1 MARVDNTVGD
11 GTALGVMG
19 QEAQE
24 QIERNASLKTEMGI
38 FAGLSIGQLLAYWV
52 LYNDQVN
59 NRDRVLWGNDNC
71 EWNSDDIKPPNGVDC
86 KYEDCEDSL
95 IGFMK
100 YVEERRDKD
109 FEILKYKLDLFGQIV
124 ADNETSNVC
133 EEALR
138 YGKNFCDASQ
148 SFNKLQENFAACS
161 CAGIPEGWGLH
172 DNTFGTSFGVAL
184 AGSIMTTGAKRL
196 SEEFEKVKPELASNI
211 QTSMKAIYNAQSVF
225 GYYQQALGIFQ
236 GLSDLFISGFNS
248 AGATLGIAVGQ
259 LASNTQSVP
268 RITTQ
273 VKSSPNNP
281 GFIPHIDETAKL
293 KP

>member
-1 MARVDNTVGD
+1 MPDVRVVNGVGEENAI
-11 GTALGVMG
+11 GKMG

-38 FAGLSIGQLLAYWV
+38 FAGLSIAQLIAYWL

-59 NRDRVLWGNDNC
+59 NRDRVLGDPDEVN
-71 EWNSDDIKPPNGVDC
+71 IKEVANIDC
-86 KYEDCEDSL
+86 DLGSEYDSL
-95 IGFMK
+95 LGFMK
-100 YVEERRDKD
+100 YIEERRDRD
-109 FEILKYKLDLFGQIV
+109 FEILKDKLNLFGQIV
-124 ADNETSNVC
+124 ADNEAPDVC

-138 YGKNFCDASQ
+138 YGKDFCDASQ

-211 QTSMKAIYNAQSVF
+211 QTSMKAVYNAQSVF